1 MIQSSLL
8 AIESLTV
15 KFGGLTALSN
25 VHLNLHP
32 GEVVGIIGPNGA
44 GKTTLFNALSGIVTP
59 TSGKLK
65 LHNKERSWLAP
76 HELAANGI
84 SRTLQ
89 GVGLFGDLTVL
100 ENVMVG
106 ATVNATTGLIA
117 ALLGR
122 DRKAET
128 VLRGQAENALEQT
141 NCTLLAN
148 RLASSLSYPDTKR
161 VAIARALVSKPKI
174 LLLDEPAGGLG
185 PEDIEWMKSLIRNI
199 KVHTSVLLVEHHM
212 DIVMSICDR
221 IYVLNFGEL
230 IAEGTPFEVRENPD
244 VITAYLGN
252 TQAK

>member
-1 MIQSSLL
+1 MKQSALL
-8 AIESLTV
+8 SVESLTV

-25 VHLNLHP
+25 IHLDLHP

-65 LHNKERSWLAP
+65 LHNKEQRWLAP
-76 HELAANGI
+76 HELATNGI

-106 ATVNATTGLIA
+106 ATVNKTTGLIA
-117 ALLGR
+117 ALFGR
-122 DRKAET
+122 DRKAE
-128 VLRGQAENALEQT
+128 VALRGQAEEALEQT
-141 NCTLLAN
+141 NCTSLAN
-148 RLASSLSYPDTKR
+148 RLAAALSYPDTKR

-199 KVHTSVLLVEHHM
+199 KVQTSVLLVEHHM

-230 IAEGTPFEVRENPD
+230 IAEGTPTEVRENPD

-252 TQAK
+252 TEVK